1 MATYN
6 VKVAWRGES
15 VHEVEADNAK
25 DAAEKVMGPGGEMDS
40 GCFEID
46 YPDRAPPGRGMGG
59 GIQQGRRRTMK
70 PIHTDDETL
79 LAALRR
85 GEPHNAIT
93 RRYQVGNRRLTKL
106 ARKHGLE
113 FKTPPGP
120 ASKGPASP
128 EVEALVLA
136 ALQAGSGRRIISTMF
151 DVGERWLAR
160 FADEHGIG
168 PARSGRKPGSKPE
181 RRRRGKR
188 PREARPAETGLAQM
202 HRLFV
207 CVPRPSAVEG
217 RPRWAR

>member
-1 MATYN
+1 
-6 VKVAWRGES
+6 
-15 VHEVEADNAK
+15 
-25 DAAEKVMGPGGEMDS
+25 
-40 GCFEID
+40 
-46 YPDRAPPGRGMGG
+46 
-59 GIQQGRRRTMK
+59 MK
-70 PIHTDDETL
+70 PIHTDDDTL

-85 GEPHNAIT
+85 GEPHNVIT
-93 RRYQVGNRRLTKL
+93 RRYRVGNGRLTKL

-128 EVEALVLA
+128 EVEGLILK
-136 ALQAGSGRRIISTMF
+136 ALQAGSGRRTISTMF

-168 PARSGRKPGSKPE
+168 PARPGCKPGSRPTKRE

-207 CVPRPSAVEG
+207 CIPRPAAVEG